1 MAKGGSSSS
10 ESSSTSTTS
19 TSNYDQRVGAEGGGV
34 ALGQGA
40 TLQTTDQ
47 FSDNVA
53 KAFNQLVNLA
63 TDAGRLVMESNAGL
77 QRTTEDV
84 LAANTETTRSA
95 TDASAKAMQAA
106 LDANAKAMQAAL
118 DKVDTQGQRS
128 TDISKSTID
137 AVTKQLDRQQTGSS
151 TIYTDIFPYVAAAI
165 LGIVAIF
172 IFLNAKKR

>member
-1 MAKGGSSSS
+1 MPKGGGGSSSS
-10 ESSSTSTTS
+10 STSTATTS
-19 TSNYDQRVGAEGGGV
+19 TENYDQRVGAEGGGV

-40 TLQTTDQ
+40 TLQVSDQ

-53 KAFNQLVNLA
+53 RAFNQLVSLA

-77 QRTTEDV
+77 QETTEKV
-84 LAANTETTRSA
+84 LAANAQATR
-95 TDASAKAMQAA
+95 DAME
-106 LDANAKAMQAAL
+106 ANAKAMQAAL

-137 AVTKQLDRQQTGSS
+137 AVTKQLTTQQQGPN
-151 TIYTDIFPYVAAAI
+151 TIYTQIFPYVAAAI
-165 LGIVAIF
+165 IGIVAIF

>member
-1 MAKGGSSSS
+1 MSKGGSSSS
-10 ESSSTSTTS
+10 ESSSTSSTA

-53 KAFNQLVNLA
+53 KAFNQLVSLA
-63 TDAGRLVMESNAGL
+63 TDAGRLVMESNSGL
-77 QRTTEDV
+77 QATTEKV
-84 LAANTETTRSA
+84 LSANAQTTEKA
-95 TDASAKAMQAA
+95 LNASAQSARDAM
-106 LDANAKAMQAAL
+106 DATAKAMQAAL

-137 AVTKQLDRQQTGSS
+137 AETKQLDRQRTGSS

-165 LGIVAIF
+165 IGIVAIF
-172 IFLNAKKR
+172 IFLKKR